1 MCRYLDKGTSGC
13 FPLFLDVSYY
23 YFLLQRSKFLTII
36 IYSQFLWE
44 WVYKLQYID
53 VICNEFILNG
63 AHFFPSLPDSIC
75 LHPSCSLLCLCVSV
89 PDFSKKG
96 IVPYLCG
103 SERSQLFSVKCSSS
117 SCQIEESGPGL
128 SLSPLAYF
136 VVAHSACQKV
146 HFISH

>member
-1 MCRYLDKGTSGC
+1 MWK
-13 FPLFLDVSYY
+13 
-23 YFLLQRSKFLTII
+23 
-36 IYSQFLWE
+36 
-44 WVYKLQYID
+44 WVYRLQYID
-53 VICNEFILNG
+53 QSLIVSVLSECYCSNNSVICYELILNG
-63 AHFFPSLPDSIC
+63 AHFSSSPPDSIC
-75 LHPSCSLLCLCVSV
+75 LRPSCSLLCLCVSV

-117 SCQIEESGPGL
+117 SCQIEESGPAL
-128 SLSPLAYF
+128 SLSQLAYF